1 MNSSKYAI
9 VHTQDLV
16 ADREKDLQLRTKLP
30 IIKYSD
36 VPECHTDGYLYYL
49 EDRLSFQLTNKKYK
63 GPLFVS
69 FKDLERRAS
78 DSLFRQN
85 LIRAL
90 GLTKGRR
97 PQILDATAGLGSDSF
112 LIAAA
117 GSDVVLFERNSIV
130 YELLRDGLMRY
141 AALGTRENEKIK
153 RMRLFKKD
161 FLDTDAGQLSP
172 EVVYLDPM
180 FPRSKKNTLSKKPLN
195 YLQKLLIEENDESRM
210 LAMALE
216 IATRRVVVKR
226 GSHSAA
232 LGAGKID
239 FVFKGNSNRFD
250 VYLT

>member
-1 MNSSKYAI
+1 MNSVKYAI
-9 VHTQDLV
+9 VHYKEV
-16 ADREKDLQLRTKLP
+16 ESAREKDLQLRTKLP
-30 IIKYSD
+30 IIRYSD
-36 VPECHTDGYLYYL
+36 LSESHTDGYLYYL

-63 GPLFVS
+63 GPLSVS
-69 FKDLERRAS
+69 FKDLERRAT

-97 PQILDATAGLGSDSF
+97 PQVLDATAGFGSDSF

-117 GSDVVLFERNSIV
+117 GSDVVLFERNAIV

-141 AALGTRENEKIK
+141 AALGAKENEKIK

-161 FLDTDAGQLSP
+161 FLDTVAGQFSP

-232 LGAGKID
+232 LGAGNID

>member
-1 MNSSKYAI
+1 
-9 VHTQDLV
+9 
-16 ADREKDLQLRTKLP
+16 
-30 IIKYSD
+30 
-36 VPECHTDGYLYYL
+36 
-49 EDRLSFQLTNKKYK
+49 
-63 GPLFVS
+63 VS